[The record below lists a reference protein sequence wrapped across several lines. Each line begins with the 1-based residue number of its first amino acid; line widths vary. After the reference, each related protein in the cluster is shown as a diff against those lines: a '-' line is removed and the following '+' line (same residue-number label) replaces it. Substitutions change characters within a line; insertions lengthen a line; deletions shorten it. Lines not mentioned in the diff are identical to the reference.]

1 MLSLSRDSESL
12 PSFSSKSM
20 MSDITLYWGSGSIP
34 CWRIMI
40 TLEEKGLDYNSR
52 LMSFEKKEHKS
63 KEITTLNPRGQLPT
77 MKVGDCVVNESFAA
91 CDYLETVY
99 KDKGTSLYPPASSEK
114 QLALVLQ
121 KMHETCNIQQK
132 MVTNIIYYLWG
143 NPNPDK
149 DLLTKRH
156 AELAEEL
163 VRWEDYMKELK
174 STFLTGPDITMADVM
189 FFPYIA
195 FGVRSG
201 LQLESRYPC
210 LAAYYNM
217 MKERPSVK
225 KSWPP
230 HWKGTSNNNVLADV

>member
-1 MLSLSRDSESL
+1 MSE
-12 PSFSSKSM
+12 
-20 MSDITLYWGSGSIP
+20 ITLFWGSGSIP

-40 TLEEKGLDYNSR
+40 TLEEKGLNYNSR

-63 KEITTLNPRGQLPT
+63 EEIMKLNPRGQLPT
-77 MKVGDCVVNESFAA
+77 MTVGDDVINESFAA
-91 CDYLETVY
+91 CEYLEIVY
-99 KDKGTSLYPPASSEK
+99 KDKGTCLYPPASSAK
-114 QLALVLQ
+114 QLSLVLQ
-121 KMHETCNIQQK
+121 RMHETCNIQQK

-149 DLLTKRH
+149 ELLTKRH
-156 AELAEEL
+156 EELAAELC
-163 VRWEDYMKELK
+163 RWENYMKELK
-174 STFLTGPDITMADVM
+174 STFLTGADMTMADVM

-201 LQLESRYPC
+201 LQLGGRYPC

-230 HWKGTSNNNVLADV
+230 HWIDTPNNNVLADV